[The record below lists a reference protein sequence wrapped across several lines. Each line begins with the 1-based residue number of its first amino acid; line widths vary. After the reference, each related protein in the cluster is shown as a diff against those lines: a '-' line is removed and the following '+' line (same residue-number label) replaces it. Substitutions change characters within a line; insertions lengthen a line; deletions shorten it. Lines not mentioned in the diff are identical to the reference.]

1 MRINEGTTLDND
13 FSYGQYQENMK
24 NMKNMTVSA
33 VGESK
38 DVIMEAVEESE
49 KDEMEEIAKVSIS
62 EESLSLLNKMR
73 DDEEDMNEDLEKKET
88 IKVGEFIGNIDMV
101 YDENTKD
108 IGAQE
113 AYVGPT
119 MIENKR
125 VNFTV

>member
-1 MRINEGTTLDND
+1 MRINETTSLDGD
-13 FSYGQYQENMK
+13 SRYGQYQESMK
-24 NMKNMTVSA
+24 NVTVSDA
-33 VGESK
+33 DESK
-38 DVIMEAVEESE
+38 DVTTKPVDESE
-49 KDEMEEIAKVSIS
+49 DVESEEVAKVSIS

-73 DDEEDMNEDLEKKET
+73 DNATEKKEDLEKKET
-88 IKVGEFIGNIDMV
+88 IKVGEFIGSIDMV
-101 YDENTKD
+101 YDENTKN